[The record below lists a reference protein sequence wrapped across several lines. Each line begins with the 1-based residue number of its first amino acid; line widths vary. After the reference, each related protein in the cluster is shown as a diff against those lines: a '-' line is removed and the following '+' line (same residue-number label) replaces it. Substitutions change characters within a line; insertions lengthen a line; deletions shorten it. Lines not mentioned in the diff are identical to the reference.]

1 MADDEKTKKEKVL
14 HTRISESLDG
24 EIRDHASQLG
34 VSVSNLVRNV
44 LQNTFGLVGDIVAD
58 STNIA
63 ASAKGPK
70 QSASGDA
77 PVMGRV
83 SPATGGPTPQPA
95 AAPLVL
101 GWQEALLALNGVCDC
116 CNTLLPKGTRAAIAL
131 YEGTGPRTFRCL
143 TCVKAALEHEPETKE
158 PSDEPES

>member
-58 STNIA
+58 SSNIA
-63 ASAKGPK
+63 ASAKGSQQP
-70 QSASGDA
+70 ASGDT
-77 PVMGRV
+77 PVMGWV
-83 SPATGGPTPQPA
+83 SPATGPASAGPPA
-95 AAPLVL
+95 AAPLIL
-101 GWQEALLALNGVCDC
+101 GWQEALLAINGVCER
-116 CNTLLPKGTRAAIAL
+116 CNAILPKGTRAAIAL
-131 YEGTGPRTFRCL
+131 YEGAGPRTFRCL
-143 TCVKAALEHEPETKE
+143 TCLEHEHEPETKE
-158 PSDEPES
+158 RSDESES